1 MLFRSALPSFLASLC
16 QIIKLLIHRIAISFR
31 ENGMKVPR
39 DLHKAVDPGFNKIID
54 NLRSSKLV
62 IDSSNFAAWR
72 KKRENPDFGGS
83 SQQATVEQ
91 EPALRK
97 RRSVDYAGQDSSED
111 GSSSSDDRSDGEGE
125 GPAEAGNGPEQAVV
139 LE

>member
-1 MLFRSALPSFLASLC
+1 MC

-83 SQQATVEQ
+83 SQQAMVEQ
-91 EPALRK
+91 EPAPGK
-97 RRSVDYAGQDSSED
+97 RSVRSVDYAGQDSGQDSSED

>member
-1 MLFRSALPSFLASLC
+1 MC

-62 IDSSNFAAWR
+62 IDSSTFAAWR
-72 KKRENPDFGGS
+72 KKRENPDYGEGADAPS
-83 SQQATVEQ
+83 HRSQLPVV
-91 EPALRK
+91 PVGK
-97 RRSVDYAGQDSSED
+97 RVANSVDYAGQDSDAESYGGAE
-111 GSSSSDDRSDGEGE
+111 SDGD
-125 GPAEAGNGPEQAVV
+125 EA
-139 LE
+139 